1 MIRKILI
8 KKIYNT
14 LSKFYVFIFGR
25 KKLQFFNHVI
35 FSLTLDA
42 KGFKNY
48 GSFKRTGEENLI
60 KLIKNEINCSLDIGA
75 NKGQYSKLLLEK
87 TNSDLYSFEP
97 LPNAYKELLK
107 LKKIYPNRFNCFNYA
122 LGNSN
127 GSKYLY
133 YGNKTSEKAS
143 LIQNLE
149 KISFIGN
156 NNKNKTLIKIKK
168 LDDISN
174 IFKKKIDFIKI
185 DTEGY
190 EKNVLEGGKKFLEK
204 HKPKF
209 IQLEF
214 NWHQLINSQT
224 LLNLSKLIYFS
235 DVYRILPNNY
245 GIIKVDPS
253 RPENNIYHLSNYIFI
268 NKKISKRIIK

>member
-1 MIRKILI
+1 MIRKILV
-8 KKIYNT
+8 KKIYSI
-14 LSKFYVFIFGR
+14 LSKLYIFIFGR
-25 KKLQFFNHVI
+25 KKLQFLNDII

-48 GSFKRTGEENLI
+48 GNFKRTGEEKLI
-60 KLIKNEINCSLDIGA
+60 KLIKNEVNCSLDIGA
-75 NKGQYSKLLLEK
+75 NKGKYSQLLLEK

-97 LPNAYKELLK
+97 LPTAYKELLK
-107 LKKIYPNRFNCFNYA
+107 LKKKYPNRLNCFNYA
-122 LGNSN
+122 LGNAN

-133 YGNKTSEKAS
+133 YGDKTSEKAS

-149 KISFIGN
+149 KISFIGD
-156 NNKNKTLIKIKK
+156 NNKNRILIKIKR

-174 IFKKKIDFIKI
+174 MFKKKIDFIKI

-190 EKNVLEGGKKFLEK
+190 EKNVLEGGKNFLER

-224 LLNLSKLIYFS
+224 LLTLSKLIYFS
-235 DVYRILPNNY
+235 DVFRILPNNF
-245 GIIKVDPS
+245 GIIKVDPT

-268 NKKISKRIIK
+268 NKKISKKFK